1 MLKPNQGTLS
11 SSHFKLLSALKHF
24 KKFEK
29 VEPIS
34 SAEMDLSLCELFPFS
49 VMAGNKE
56 NFAQW
61 HLDFNLIQVN
71 CTLSKHATF
80 TTC

>member
-11 SSHFKLLSALKHF
+11 SSRFKLLSALKHL
-24 KKFEK
+24 KNLKR

-49 VMAGNKE
+49 VMAGKME
-56 NFAQW
+56 NFAQ
-61 HLDFNLIQVN
+61 
-71 CTLSKHATF
+71 
-80 TTC
+80 